1 MEGLPAGYSQSD
13 IMAALAAAS
22 QRPKPPTSSFADHS
36 KHDLTV
42 SGSFDGVPINA
53 RRLVCPRDGCGCV
66 IVGPKVASWEECE
79 GAILPHDATPFPPPG
94 NTAYWRVDGGPYAFD
109 NIGFSRNVDATLPAG
124 APGAGGKVKWLICA
138 ECDIGPIG
146 WTTEG
151 GQSSWVAAD
160 RLFRDAQTFES
171 PPSWP
176 FKYSVTLP
184 DAEIETSAIF
194 DLFLDLIVNIPLQG
208 LLSPTKALTFPD
220 WLCINNLIKFLHKW
234 EVSQPYCKVL
244 RHNINQE
251 LANSDTALQYFTI
264 GAIAND
270 ADICR
275 AVLQHHSDNKL
286 AAFNP
291 YRFQYFMWKAC
302 PAPYLGALTRAW
314 SEAQSNQ
321 SYNFISR
328 FNLHLT
334 DNTFSEAQLRHRVS
348 SSNRGFMGE

>member
-1 MEGLPAGYSQSD
+1 MPHGLSTAKYTESSVWTQGDFEVITSD
-13 IMAALAAAS
+13 SVRYLIPSYHLFGARYCNLYRELTNAS
-22 QRPKPPTSSFADHS
+22 K
-36 KHDLTV
+36 
-42 SGSFDGVPINA
+42 
-53 RRLVCPRDGCGCV
+53 
-66 IVGPKVASWEECE
+66 
-79 GAILPHDATPFPPPG
+79 
-94 NTAYWRVDGGPYAFD
+94 
-109 NIGFSRNVDATLPAG
+109 
-124 APGAGGKVKWLICA
+124 
-138 ECDIGPIG
+138 
-146 WTTEG
+146 
-151 GQSSWVAAD
+151 
-160 RLFRDAQTFES
+160 LFRDAQTFES

-334 DNTFSEAQLRHRVS
+334 DNTFSEAQLRWV
-348 SSNRGFMGE
+348 G